1 MTQSEPLTSPLDTKI
16 PTPGDSETVRFCSD
30 GPPLLLL
37 RMKKP
42 ARSFVPPISAP
53 ERVIEVFMKLVDG
66 SVMYIFTPLI
76 VLSWIFTS
84 SNQPPLVL
92 RKTVPYAKP
101 GDDEF
106 GPPVPN
112 TSKLWKRPIM

>member
-1 MTQSEPLTSPLDTKI
+1 
-16 PTPGDSETVRFCSD
+16 
-30 GPPLLLL
+30 
-37 RMKKP
+37 MKNP

-53 ERVIEVFMKLVDG
+53 DCLIVVLMKLVDG
-66 SVMYIFTPLI
+66 SVMYIFTPFI

-101 GDDEF
+101 GDDEL

-112 TSKLWKRPIM
+112 TSKL